1 MQYLLE
7 QKSPKS
13 SNSGNT
19 ISIVRLSL
27 CLLAAACLTAGLTGC
42 ETIVDDYGVQRQ
54 VISPQ
59 GAAVLDTL
67 VATGVGAGSGALLK
81 DQPGWMNGMISAL
94 SGSVTSQLVN
104 AVATAPQSPTQRQL
118 RAIQQ
123 QNYGYNV
130 NGYNNNGYNN
140 NGYNNNGYYQ
150 DEYYGNNTYQNPQPP
165 RGYNRY
171 NNQVQYPLYNQNMGN
186 ASTRTMIRTSQQGNS
201 QQILYTRLPNGQ
213 FIPINP

>member
-7 QKSPKS
+7 QKSPTS
-13 SNSGNT
+13 SNSRNT
-19 ISIVRLSL
+19 ISIVRLTL
-27 CLLAAACLTAGLTGC
+27 CLLAATSLTAGLTGC
-42 ETIVDDYGVQRQ
+42 ETIVDNYGVQRQ

-104 AVATAPQSPTQRQL
+104 AVATAPQTPNQRQL

-123 QNYGYNV
+123 QNYGYNA
-130 NGYNNNGYNN
+130 NGYNN

-165 RGYNRY
+165 RGYNQY
-171 NNQVQYPLYNQNMGN
+171 NNQVQYPLYNQNTGN
-186 ASTRTMIRTSQQGNS
+186 TSTRAVTRTSQQGNS